1 MASPWLRDPNERP
14 DEWPAERPD
23 DGEVGA
29 IDLDVLQQ
37 HVAELWQHEPAVLT
51 PTRRA
56 LLADLHQ
63 LEHEIER
70 LALLRTAGEY
80 VPAAATR
87 ACAARY
93 VDLRRYWC
101 GDDLAA

>member
-1 MASPWLRDPNERP
+1 METIRPSDEQGPPGPADP
-14 DEWPAERPD
+14 
-23 DGEVGA
+23 A

-37 HVAELWQHEPAVLT
+37 HVAELWQYEPTVRT
-51 PTRRA
+51 VTRGR
-56 LLADLHQ
+56 LLSDLQQ

-80 VPAAATR
+80 VPASATQ

-93 VDLRRYWC
+93 VDLRRHWC